1 MLRPNKTWPGPITY
15 SDLLGRVLVT
25 RPTNW
30 FVILCRHFEKT
41 LNTVKIQRQHNTIT
55 KKLNTIPNRKKRKT
69 KTKRFL
75 CCHWFLENMSLL
87 GKRGRELKL
96 LMSCPSLSNSK
107 IIQFITYDDKK
118 IDLGSIARNFGLDPS
133 TLRLNGYF
141 ISRGVDLISSSVT
154 WNSLL
159 SFFSSKGLSTGKD
172 YHDALLVTAKVG
184 NKRMFVNSS
193 FLLFCWFY
201 FFFKIL
207 WQLVDIVTHW
217 NIPIC
222 VVFNNFMN

>member
-1 MLRPNKTWPGPITY
+1 
-15 SDLLGRVLVT
+15 
-25 RPTNW
+25 
-30 FVILCRHFEKT
+30 
-41 LNTVKIQRQHNTIT
+41 
-55 KKLNTIPNRKKRKT
+55 
-69 KTKRFL
+69 
-75 CCHWFLENMSLL
+75 MSLL

-184 NKRMFVNSS
+184 NKRGHESQDFQNGICKVIESEYAGSCRGNELDDINLLKNKKLRESKSGEILNGLNCKRKQQFEDVNQ
-193 FLLFCWFY
+193 
-201 FFFKIL
+201 FKKSKINEDKSGISHSQFTCSVTSKNL
-207 WQLVDIVTHW
+207 KRFREDDTIVAA
-217 NIPIC
+217 NYKRIR
-222 VVFNNFMN
+222 